1 MKSIFRRLAIGLG
14 CLLLV
19 AGIGVFLVGHELMR
33 ALIAYAVEDQ
43 KQGENAFKAFGVGVF
58 LAAMGAGLLG
68 LALPRLSTPRDGA
81 PSQSPSARS

>member
-1 MKSIFRRLAIGLG
+1 MKSILRRLAIGMG

-19 AGIGVFLVGHELMR
+19 AGIGVFLIGHELMR

-43 KQGENAFKAFGVGVF
+43 KQGENAFKAFGAGVF

-68 LALPRLSTPRDGA
+68 LALPRSTPRL
-81 PSQSPSARS
+81 QSPPAPGAG